1 MKRFIKY
8 FLCLLV
14 SLCIL
19 AGTGCGFD
27 VFGNGSGSG
36 TESDAPLI
44 IRTLDIGQ
52 GDAILIERN
61 GKFALIDTGD
71 VEHRPQMAE
80 YLRKYGVRRVDTVI
94 ITHPH
99 GDHIGGMFSIFANAE
114 IGQVYDNGVS
124 TPLSTYKTYRKVLD
138 KKKIPRR
145 TLRGGEEIQLLDRV
159 PFTVVGPLE
168 KSNARGE
175 NARQNNESIVGR
187 LRYGN
192 FTMLFTGDAEAE
204 EEASILK
211 SGADIKSI
219 VLKAGHHGSKTS
231 STEEFLRAVSPKE
244 VFISCGAGNSYG
256 HPARQTMKRLEKQG
270 IKIYRTDRQGTI
282 TLTTDGRHYEIT
294 KEH

>member
-8 FLCLLV
+8 FLCLLI
-14 SLCIL
+14 SLCVF

-27 VFGNGSGSG
+27 VFGSGSG
-36 TESDAPLI
+36 TAADAPLI
-44 IRTLDIGQ
+44 IRMLDIGQ

-71 VEHRPQMAE
+71 VEHRPRMAE
-80 YLRKYGVRRVDTVI
+80 YLRKYGVKKVDTVI

-99 GDHIGGMFSIFANAE
+99 GDHIGGMFSVFANAE
-114 IGQVYDNGVS
+114 IRQVYDNGVPTS
-124 TPLSTYKTYRKVLD
+124 LSTYKTYRKILD
-138 KKKIPRR
+138 KRKIPRR
-145 TLRGGEEIQLLDRV
+145 TLRGGEKIQLLDGV

-175 NARQNNESIVGR
+175 NSRQNNESIVG
-187 LRYGN
+187 LLKYGN

-231 STEEFLRAVSPKE
+231 STEEFLRAVSPKA
-244 VFISCGAGNSYG
+244 VFISCGAGNNYG
-256 HPARQTMKRLEKQG
+256 HPSRQTMKRSEKWG
-270 IKIYRTDRQGTI
+270 IDVYRTDRQGTI
-282 TLTTDGRHYEIT
+282 TLTTDGKRYEIT